1 MDIQY
6 FTLTEGVL
14 ELHMDKLVINDN
26 AKKNRF
32 SHLIIMIGLLIYA
45 VGFMFRGY
53 KDNDNSLFAIG
64 IILALMEIFFFI
76 KRKDEMQR
84 IDNEIYLKDISK
96 VSFIDGK
103 ENTEVA
109 TIMTRKKNR
118 RRKVIIE
125 KTDNL
130 PNRFKS
136 NLKDL
141 NIKVSAG

>member
-1 MDIQY
+1 MGIQY

-14 ELHMDKLVINDN
+14 ELHVDKLVIFDN
-26 AKKNRF
+26 AKKDRF
-32 SHLIIMIGLLIYA
+32 SHLLITIGLLIYS
-45 VGFMFRGY
+45 VGFMYRGY
-53 KDNDNSLFAIG
+53 KENDNVLLFIG
-64 IILALMEIFFFI
+64 IILALMEIFFLT
-76 KRKDEMQR
+76 KRKDELQR
-84 IDNEIYLKDISK
+84 IDNEIFLKDITD
-96 VSFIDGK
+96 VSFKDGK

-109 TIMTRKKNR
+109 TIITGKNR

-141 NIKVSAG
+141 NINVSDV